1 MDQSVWPCKPS
12 NTAKLGL
19 DRTILASN
27 KTMQI
32 KHTVAVLQMEV
43 DTGYSYLNK
52 GEKLMQF
59 HIYKHGHLTFPQ
71 KYDMRQTKSCKLI
84 ALKFILQYA
93 YVISPFL
100 HTCGTQISLVR

>member
-1 MDQSVWPCKPS
+1 
-12 NTAKLGL
+12 
-19 DRTILASN
+19 
-27 KTMQI
+27 MQI

-59 HIYKHGHLTFPQ
+59 HIYKHGHLTFPH
-71 KYDMRQTKSCKLI
+71 KYDMWQTKSCKLI

-93 YVISPFL
+93 CDISIL
-100 HTCGTQISLVR
+100 AHLSNTDIVG